1 MNKYHGKI
9 GFVDFVESVPGRW
22 KPEVTERSYY
32 GDVIDDAR
40 RIDDTSYQ
48 NDDLLLAN
56 QFSILADAY
65 SRQNINKIAY
75 IIYNGIK
82 WKVTKRT
89 RKERRLILSVGGVWN
104 GPKQEG

>member
-48 NDDLLLAN
+48 N
-56 QFSILADAY
+56 
-65 SRQNINKIAY
+65 
-75 IIYNGIK
+75 
-82 WKVTKRT
+82 
-89 RKERRLILSVGGVWN
+89 SV
-104 GPKQEG
+104 